1 MLKRCWQT
9 AGSKNEIDSDIWPV
23 LRQAVVTSRFAF
35 LAPVAL
41 ACATSAPPHS
51 VSPRSPAATA
61 PTAQPVSRAPDDARG
76 ARLYDN
82 WRAEK
87 GVVATFTPD
96 SAKTPELDGAGGPD
110 ANGTLRDG
118 AGRSLPNAGHDYRL
132 KNLFGW
138 DLRGAEGIYGP
149 DYQKKSFVLA
159 HNLLTDPRPAHEL
172 RAWLASGSDTVP
184 ALGAVLDARDL
195 DDLTAFIDKTRA
207 GALAGPAAIFDL
219 AKAAPK
225 GFVLKQGGD
234 ATRGKTRFAKTC
246 AGCHGPDGRKVAI
259 DETESVGSLS
269 RSSGYEIWFKILHGQ
284 PGTPMARQ
292 VAEADATAQAQAILD
307 LLAALCDRVAF
318 PAMAS
323 AEDVKD
329 GDVRCG
335 TYLR

>member
-1 MLKRCWQT
+1 M
-9 AGSKNEIDSDIWPV
+9 
-23 LRQAVVTSRFAF
+23 VVISRFAYF
-35 LAPVAL
+35 VPLVWG
-41 ACATSAPPHS
+41 CATSVPPNT
-51 VSPRSPAATA
+51 VPEGSPAAA
-61 PTAQPVSRAPDDARG
+61 PATVESTSRAPDDARG

-87 GVVATFTPD
+87 GVVDATFTPD
-96 SAKTPELDGAGGPD
+96 SAKTPELDGTGGPD

-118 AGRSLPNAGHDYRL
+118 AGRSLPNTGHDYRL

-149 DYQKKSFVLA
+149 EYQKKSFVLA
-159 HNLLTDPRPAHEL
+159 HNLLAAQRPAHEL
-172 RAWLASGSDTVP
+172 RAWLASGSENVP
-184 ALGAVLDARDL
+184 ALSAVLDDRDL
-195 DDLTAFIDKTRA
+195 DDLTAFIDKTRT
-207 GALAGPAAIFDL
+207 GALAGPAAIFSL
-219 AKAAPK
+219 EKGAPK

-234 ATRGKTRFAKTC
+234 ATRGKARFAKTC

-259 DETESVGSLS
+259 DETETVGSLS

-292 VAEADATAQAQAILD
+292 VVETGATAQAQAILD

-318 PAMAS
+318 PAMAG